1 MKKCPYCAEEIQ
13 DDAIKCRFCGEWL
26 KKSDSVEEEIITP
39 TGEIKT
45 VEEKETTENIM
56 GQIDKVNKEEVKKEE
71 EKKKQ
76 GVEGFKLTHGMG
88 VKFVN
93 KKGKKINIKGER
105 LKKEKNSQKINQ
117 IIALRNIVL
126 SPKRYLPEALQNPK
140 RVKRIFGKSWF
151 YGLIFLVAE
160 LIREDIG
167 IAVYFRDFPLSF
179 ILLSLANGL
188 IAVYLSALVL
198 NLVSQFLKGKGSFE
212 QARIITLSSCMPI
225 AYLMVLLILLVG
237 QGVWKQVFWVAIVPC
252 IFLIIWH
259 YYLLGFGVKECYKL
273 SHLKTIFAIIL
284 TWFITGV
291 ASAFIFT
298 YFNSIFFPSS

>member
-1 MKKCPYCAEEIQ
+1 
-13 DDAIKCRFCGEWL
+13 
-26 KKSDSVEEEIITP
+26 
-39 TGEIKT
+39 
-45 VEEKETTENIM
+45 M
-56 GQIDKVNKEEVKKEE
+56 GQIDKVNEKEVKKEE

-76 GVEGFKLTHGMG
+76 GVE
-88 VKFVN
+88 FVN
-93 KKGKKINIKGER
+93 KKGKKIN
-105 LKKEKNSQKINQ
+105 Q
-117 IIALRNIVL
+117 IIPIRNIVL
-126 SPKRYLPEALQNPK
+126 SPKKYLPEALQNPK
-140 RVKRIFGKSWF
+140 RVKRIFGKSWL
-151 YGLIFLVAE
+151 YGLIILVAE
-160 LIREDIG
+160 LTSADIS
-167 IAVYFRDFPLSF
+167 IVYYFRDFPLSF

-273 SHLKTIFAIIL
+273 SYLKTIFVIIL
-284 TWFITGV
+284 TWYITGT
-291 ASAFIFT
+291 ASLFIFE